1 MIIKNIKLEN
11 FGPHSSIDFD
21 TGGEK
26 VVGLLGSNGS
36 GKTTILSAIKYAIT
50 GDIEDTIESNVKK
63 GATSGKVEI
72 TFIKSG
78 KEGKI
83 VRTLG
88 KTSKAKLVWEDSSY
102 TAKKEIEKVLQRIVG
117 GDKQALA
124 NAVFMGQGSL
134 NKLLFGS
141 DTEREQLFVKLH
153 NLSYLQKYS
162 DALDQKR
169 KTLDEDL
176 GNIIPMMDS
185 LNEQRIELATR
196 QASYENTLKDMSDL
210 SEIIGLMNE
219 EKEIKKLVNS
229 LNLNK
234 VKITEKMHAATSNI
248 SSILGDLTK
257 ADLDRETKEVKEDI
271 DAVNASKA
279 EYEGWKVRYEAYAK
293 LNADYKKSCDDLAA
307 AESAIEAAGLS
318 SDWAEHEKNINSVTD
333 KLVQLDFEISQL
345 KAWQKA
351 QFESFKHDE
360 ACDKCGL
367 AKIQTGH
374 ESFSIGIDPS
384 NNLSDLIKKKEVDH
398 SKIAEELKTL
408 ADIMLMGDNFVKLQE
423 KRNNLAAELQDKYP
437 EGVDSP
443 KGVDQDLAKSLTS
456 LSTKLSKLESTKNKM
471 ITERGS
477 LNALGDT
484 FGELSM
490 QIENSEKS
498 LNSEKFKVLENYSE
512 ELSVYENKQVLYNEV
527 KAKLNETTTLLADVT
542 KKYSVL
548 LDKEESTRKKKEL
561 CDELKQL
568 KDVFSKKG
576 IPKEYI
582 NSKFNII
589 TELTQKNLDILGTD
603 FFIEPAAEKSLSF
616 NFTRFIDGEQMTLP
630 MNKLSGGQ
638 RVRLS
643 LSFILSIQQLI
654 MAEIGFITLDEP
666 STHLDEEGIDSLGD
680 LLRKI
685 REIFADSEH
694 QLWVCDHNPKL
705 EASFDKTLVL
715 QS

>member
-11 FGPHSSIDFD
+11 FGPHKSIDFD

-63 GATSGKVEI
+63 GADSGKVEI
-72 TFIKSG
+72 TFIKNG

-88 KTSKAKLVWEDSSY
+88 KTSKAKLVWEDDSY
-102 TAKKEIEKVLQRIVG
+102 TAKKEIEKVLQKIVG

-124 NAVFMGQGSL
+124 NAVFMAQGSL

-176 GNIIPMMDS
+176 GNIIPIMDS
-185 LNEQRIELATR
+185 LNEQRIELAAR
-196 QASYENTLKDMSDL
+196 QSKYEDTLIGMSDL
-210 SEIIGLMNE
+210 SEVIKLMNE
-219 EKEIKKLVNS
+219 KKEVNQLITS

-234 VKITEKMHAATSNI
+234 VKITEKMHATTSSI

-257 ADLDRETKEVKEDI
+257 ADLDRETKEVKEAI
-271 DAVNASKA
+271 DAVNSSKA
-279 EYEGWKVRYEAYAK
+279 ECAAWKVRYNDYSRMQ
-293 LNADYKKSCDDLAA
+293 DTYKKSCDDLA
-307 AESAIEAAGLS
+307 EAKSMDAGLS
-318 SDWAEHEKNINSVTD
+318 SDWDEHEKSVTVVVD
-333 KLVQLDFEISQL
+333 KLTQLDFEISQL
-345 KAWQKA
+345 KAWQQA
-351 QFESFKHDE
+351 QISNLKHKKT
-360 ACDKCGL
+360 CDKCGL
-367 AKIQTGH
+367 AEIETGH
-374 ESFSIGIDPS
+374 ADFKMAIDPS
-384 NNLSDLIKKKEVDH
+384 NNLSSLIAEKE
-398 SKIAEELKTL
+398 SERNKIAEELKIL
-408 ADIMLMGDNFVKLQE
+408 ASIRQRKDNLVKLQE
-423 KRNNLAAELQDKYP
+423 KRNSLAAELQDKYP
-437 EGVDSP
+437 ESIDSP
-443 KGVDQDLAKSLTS
+443 GEADEDLTKSLAD
-456 LSTKLSKLESTKNKM
+456 LSTKLSKLESTKGKLT
-471 ITERGS
+471 TERGS
-477 LNALGDT
+477 LNALGST

-490 QIENSEKS
+490 QIETNEQS
-498 LNSEKFKVLENYSE
+498 LNSEKFKVLEDYDE
-512 ELSVYENKQVLYNEV
+512 ELSVYETDQVLYNEV

-542 KKYSVL
+542 KKYSLL
-548 LDKEESTRKKKEL
+548 LDKEESTRKKKDL
-561 CDELKQL
+561 CAELKEL
-568 KDVFSKKG
+568 RDVFSKKG

-603 FFIEPAAEKSLSF
+603 FFIKPATEKSLSF
-616 NFTRFIDGEQMTLP
+616 DFTRFIDGEQMTLP
-630 MNKLSGGQ
+630 MSKLSGGQ

-643 LSFILSIQQLI
+643 LSFILSVQQLI
-654 MAEIGFITLDEP
+654 MSEIGFITLDEP

-715 QS
+715 T